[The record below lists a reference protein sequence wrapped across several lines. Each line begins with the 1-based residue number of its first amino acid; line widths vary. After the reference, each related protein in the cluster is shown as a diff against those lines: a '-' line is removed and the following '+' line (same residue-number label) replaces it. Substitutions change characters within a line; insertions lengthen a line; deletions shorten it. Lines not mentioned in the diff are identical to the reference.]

1 TYTEEIIMK
10 TLINFQLPVESFN
23 TLVREGTAG
32 DVLSSILEE
41 IKPEVVYFYAPNGC
55 RRGTMV
61 VNLDDPPRIPSIAEP
76 FFLKFGAKCE
86 FHIAMSPDDLTRAGL
101 DELGKRWG

>member
-1 TYTEEIIMK
+1 MK
-10 TLINFQLPVESFN
+10 TIVNLQFPVEPFN

-32 DVLSSILEE
+32 EILSEILKD

-55 RRGTMV
+55 RGGTMV
-61 VNLDDPPRIPSIAEP
+61 VNIDDPARIPFIAEP

-86 FHIAMSPDDLTRAGL
+86 FHQAMTQADLMRADL
-101 DELGKRWG
+101 EQLGKKWG